1 MPFDIC
7 IPHKCHSRFDI
18 AFRSGAEPTHAS
30 RADFLTQSAL
40 SSRRGFRALA
50 HGRVPREILIKGAAW
65 HVNLGPVLQKFVPD
79 IAEGVQAIVERLHR
93 YDLILDDYRSGSSL
107 RRESESREQLAVD
120 LALSTDVYS
129 AQSFANARAEADV
142 TEDEKFDTMS
152 RATEAMTLSDMTLP
166 SSHFGYLTPAMTHN
180 DTAQTNLAL
189 PPGVR
194 LLLSEWT
201 AGTDPHQYAYR
212 DPYDDQQPG
221 ATTFIHRTPLRK
233 NTSSDGRHATQSQSI
248 ATAAAAPPIIV
259 SSRPAP
265 RTIIST
271 SQPVTRHRAGSLD
284 DPDRVGLDIESDSF
298 APLVSTQVVPGPF
311 GGRPPPVRKKVAP
324 GKKRVGGF

>member
-1 MPFDIC
+1 M
-7 IPHKCHSRFDI
+7 
-18 AFRSGAEPTHAS
+18 
-30 RADFLTQSAL
+30 QSAL

-50 HGRVPREILIKGAAW
+50 QGRVPREILTKGATW

-79 IAEGVQAIVERLHR
+79 IAEDVQTIVERLHR

-129 AQSFANARAEADV
+129 AQSFSNAKAETDA

-152 RATEAMTLSDMTLP
+152 RAAEAMTLTTDMTLP
-166 SSHFGYLTPAMTHN
+166 SIHFGFLSPVMAHN
-180 DTAQTNLAL
+180 ASDTEPTSLAFPL
-189 PPGVR
+189 GVR

-212 DPYDDQQPG
+212 DPYDDQQAG
-221 ATTFIHRTPLRK
+221 ATSFIHRTPIRM
-233 NTSSDGRHATQSQSI
+233 NAAQATQSQST
-248 ATAAAAPPIIV
+248 ATAAAAPPIV
-259 SSRPAP
+259 ACSRADLRTDP
-265 RTIIST
+265 RTIISS
-271 SQPVTRHRAGSLD
+271 SQPGPVTRRRAGSLD
-284 DPDRVGLDIESDSF
+284 DSDRVGLDIELDSF
-298 APLVSTQVVPGPF
+298 APLVSTQVLPGPF
-311 GGRPPPVRKKVAP
+311 GGRPPTVRKKAVL

>member
-1 MPFDIC
+1 M
-7 IPHKCHSRFDI
+7 
-18 AFRSGAEPTHAS
+18 
-30 RADFLTQSAL
+30 QSAL

-50 HGRVPREILIKGAAW
+50 QGRVPREILIKGAAW

-79 IAEGVQAIVERLHR
+79 IAEDVRTMVERLHR

-129 AQSFANARAEADV
+129 AQSFSNPKGETDA

-152 RATEAMTLSDMTLP
+152 RAAEAMTLTDMTLP
-166 SSHFGYLTPAMTHN
+166 SIHFGYLSPAMTHN
-180 DTAQTNLAL
+180 APDTEPTSLGL

-194 LLLSEWT
+194 LLLSEWI
-201 AGTDPHQYAYR
+201 AGTDPHQYAFR

-221 ATTFIHRTPLRK
+221 ATTFIHHAPLRM
-233 NTSSDGRHATQSQSI
+233 DAAQATQSQSI
-248 ATAAAAPPIIV
+248 ATAAAPPPVIA
-259 SSRPAP
+259 SSRVNLRTDP
-265 RTIIST
+265 RTINIISS
-271 SQPVTRHRAGSLD
+271 SQPEPVTRRRAGSLD
-284 DPDRVGLDIESDSF
+284 DSDRVGLDIESDSF

-311 GGRPPPVRKKVAP
+311 GGRPPTVRKKATP